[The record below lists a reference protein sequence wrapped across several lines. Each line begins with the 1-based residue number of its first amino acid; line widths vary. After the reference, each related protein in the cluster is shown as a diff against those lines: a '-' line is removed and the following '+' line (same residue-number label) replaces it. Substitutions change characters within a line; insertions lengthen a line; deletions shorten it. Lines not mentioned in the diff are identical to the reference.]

1 MTSEALRGE
10 GRHSMDREKELY
22 AAERLSALGAP
33 EAAVILGTGLGV
45 MERAIAVKE
54 AVPYR
59 DIPGFP
65 VSSVK
70 GHSGRLL
77 LGTLGKADVAVM
89 SGRFHL
95 YEGYSPREATFPI
108 RVFARMGVRRLF
120 ISNAAGGLRPGMEAG
135 TPMLITDHINLTC
148 LSPLTGAND
157 EELGPRFPAMTEPY
171 AKPLLAKARA
181 AAAALGIALAEGV
194 YVQVP
199 GPSLE
204 TAAETRMLRL
214 LGADAVGM
222 STVMEVIQ
230 AVHCGMEVL
239 ALSAIT
245 NVNDP
250 DRYLPAAI
258 DEVIAMAGQAG
269 PAIAQIFAGV
279 LDS

>member
-1 MTSEALRGE
+1 
-10 GRHSMDREKELY
+10 MDREKELL
-22 AAERLSALGAP
+22 AAERLCALAQP
-33 EAAVILGTGLGV
+33 DTAVILGTGLGV
-45 MERAIAVKE
+45 MERSIAVRE
-54 AVPYR
+54 AIPYR

-65 VSSVK
+65 ASSLK

-77 LGTLGKADVAVM
+77 LGTLGTADVAVM

-95 YEGYSPREATFPI
+95 YEGFHPREVTFPI

-120 ISNAAGGLRPGMEAG
+120 VSNAAGGLRPGMVPG
-135 TPMLITDHINLTC
+135 TPLLIADHLNLTC
-148 LSPLTGAND
+148 QSPLTGPND
-157 EELGPRFPAMTEPY
+157 DELGPRFPVMTEPY
-171 AKPLLAKARA
+171 AKPLLAKARKA
-181 AAAALGIALAEGV
+181 AAAAGIALAEGV
-194 YVQVP
+194 YAQVP

-230 AVHCGMEVL
+230 ATHCGMEVL

-250 DRYLPAAI
+250 DHYLPATI
-258 DEVIAMAGQAG
+258 DEVIAMAEQAG
-269 PAIAQIFAGV
+269 PAIARIFAGV
-279 LDS
+279 LGS

>member
-1 MTSEALRGE
+1 MS
-10 GRHSMDREKELY
+10 REHELF
-22 AAERLSALGAP
+22 ASDHLSAIARP
-33 EAAVILGTGLGV
+33 DTAVILGTGLGV
-45 MERAIAVKE
+45 MEQSIAIRE
-54 AVPYR
+54 SLPYR

-65 VSSVK
+65 ASSVK

-77 LGTLGKADVAVM
+77 FGTLGNSDVVVM

-95 YEGYSPREATFPI
+95 YEGYTPREVTFPI

-120 ISNAAGGLRPGMEAG
+120 ISNAAGGLRKDLLPG

-148 LSPLTGAND
+148 LSPLTGPND
-157 EELGPRFPAMTEPY
+157 EDLGPRFPGMTGPY
-171 AKPLLAKARA
+171 AKPLLDGARQA
-181 AAAALGIALAEGV
+181 AADRGIDLKEGV
-194 YVQVP
+194 YVQLP

-204 TAAETRMLRL
+204 TAAETRMLRI

-239 ALSAIT
+239 AVSAIT

-250 DRYLPAAI
+250 DNYLPATI
-258 DEVIAMAGQAG
+258 EEVIDMARMAG
-269 PAIAQIFAGV
+269 PSIAQIFTGV
-279 LDS
+279 LGS